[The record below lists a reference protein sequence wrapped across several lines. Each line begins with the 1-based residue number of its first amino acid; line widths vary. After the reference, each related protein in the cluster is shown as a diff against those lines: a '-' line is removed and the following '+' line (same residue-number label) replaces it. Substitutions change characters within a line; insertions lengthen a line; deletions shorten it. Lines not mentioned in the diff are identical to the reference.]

1 MVMIRARQKG
11 QEGTER
17 GNGSTPSGSA
27 ADHCQRKVEDGRSSS
42 TQLNDAERHSLHHGI
57 GIAADYV
64 EKQVV
69 LMRGFPARDV
79 LQEIAE
85 TVCLFGLSVLLV
97 TI

>member
-17 GNGSTPSGSA
+17 GNGFTPSGSA
-27 ADHCQRKVEDGRSSS
+27 VDYCQVKVEDGRPSS
-42 TQLNDAERHSLHHGI
+42 TQLHGI

-79 LQEIAE
+79 PQEIAQ